1 METQGNPDEN
11 NLWAVTYCSEMIVE
25 QKYHNILPFSL
36 GHCLSEKSVFFRL
49 FMALTTYC
57 QLKNAFREV
66 QSFLEAEI
74 KCLSLITVSWCA

>member
-36 GHCLSEKSVFFRL
+36 GHCLSEKSIFFL
-49 FMALTTYC
+49 
-57 QLKNAFREV
+57 
-66 QSFLEAEI
+66 SFHSPNYILSIE
-74 KCLSLITVSWCA
+74 KCLS